1 MKRLTILVTLMV
13 MCLTTL
19 FAQAPEKF
27 TYQAVVRNSS
37 GQLMASTN
45 VGIRVSILQGSSSGG
60 SVYVETQTVATN
72 ANGLITL
79 SIGDGNAQQGSFAD
93 IEWANGSFFLK
104 TEIDPNGGSNYSI
117 TSTQQLMSVPY
128 ALYAK
133 EAGNSSQVPT
143 NVSAFTNDAGY
154 ITSADIPE
162 IPTVPTNVSAFT
174 NDAGYLTN
182 AGCDGVSLCDMY
194 DTLSSLNGTV
204 AALRDTI
211 AQLQATIEA
220 ISNPYVENTPMVT
233 TTVVSYI
240 TQTSAYCGGIVTS
253 MSNDPVTA
261 RGICWS
267 TNLQP
272 TLTDNYTNDG
282 AGVGSFTGL
291 MSGLTPN
298 TTYYARAYA
307 TNSLG
312 TAYGMAV
319 SFTTND
325 ETAVAE
331 LPTVITSPVTNII
344 QNHANCGGMVTADG
358 GAPVTARGVCWST
371 TVNPSITGMHS
382 TDGSGLGEFTSNI
395 AGLAVNTTYYVC
407 AYATNSAGTA
417 YGEVLTITP
426 GVSCPGTPTVTDY
439 DGNTYNTVQIGTQC
453 WMKEN
458 LKTTH
463 YSNGVNIPLGN
474 GLLGSTTNGYFYY
487 PNNET
492 TNKSLYGLL
501 YNWAAVMNGA
511 DTTNL
516 IPSGVQGVC
525 PTGWHVPS
533 DNEFVV
539 LVDYLHDNS
548 EYLCGTNQN
557 YLAKSLADSIGWR
570 WTSSDSSQYQY
581 QAGFSCF
588 VGNHQ
593 SMNNSTSFSAR
604 PAGRAYAGTESWA
617 TNTTYSGYSEY
628 TYFWTTTSMS
638 YISSSY
644 TTNRS
649 TYGLYFASAEI
660 ETPYYL
666 NSSRLYGL
674 SVRCLKD

>member
-1 MKRLTILVTLMV
+1 MKKLTILFTLMV
-13 MCLTTL
+13 MCLATL
-19 FAQAPEKF
+19 SAQAPEKF
-27 TYQAVVRNSS
+27 NYQAVVRNASN
-37 GQLMASTN
+37 QLMANAN
-45 VGIRVSILQGSSSGG
+45 VGVRVSLLQGSANG
-60 SVYVETQTVATN
+60 SAVYVETQAATTN
-72 ANGLITL
+72 ANGLMTL
-79 SIGDGNAQQGSFAD
+79 SIGGGNAQQGTFANID
-93 IEWANGSFFLK
+93 WANGPWFLK
-104 TEIDPNGGSNYSI
+104 VETDPNGGSSYSV

-133 EAGNSSQVPT
+133 EAGNSFSGDYNDLLNAPTIPANLSQL
-143 NVSAFTNDAGY
+143 NNDAGFV
-154 ITSADIPE
+154 TA
-162 IPTVPTNVSAFT
+162 T
-174 NDAGYLTN
+174 
-182 AGCDGVSLCDMY
+182 GCEGVSLCDIY
-194 DTLSSLNGTV
+194 DTIAALNGTV

-211 AQLQATIEA
+211 TLLQSVVEVL
-220 ISNPYVENTPMVT
+220 SNPYVESTPMVT

-253 MSNDPVTA
+253 MSNDPVTD

-267 TNLQP
+267 TSPQP
-272 TLTDNYTNDG
+272 TIADAHTNDG

-325 ETAVAE
+325 VTAVAE
-331 LPTVITSPVTNII
+331 LPTVITSPVSNII

-358 GAPVTARGVCWST
+358 GAPVTERGVCWNT
-371 TVNPSITGMHS
+371 TGNPSVTGQHS
-382 TDGSGLGEFTSNI
+382 SDGSGLGEFTSNI
-395 AGLAVNTTYYVC
+395 AGLTVNTTYYVR

-474 GLLGSTTNGYFYY
+474 GLLGSTTIGYYYY

-492 TNKSLYGLL
+492 TNKSFYGLL

-516 IPSGVQGVC
+516 VPSGVQGIC

-570 WTSSDSSQYQY
+570 WTSSDSAAYQY
-581 QAGFSCF
+581 NTGVSCF
-588 VGNHQ
+588 VGNQQ